1 MNDQKTRRRASK
13 VALPAVKKAVKSA
26 PKAPSKLEERFARD
40 LRALKVLEPTREH
53 QFAPPR
59 RWRFD
64 FSWPDLM
71 LAVEIEGGVWTN
83 GRHTRGSGFVADTE
97 KYNAAAL
104 AGWRVLRFT
113 EKSVRDGSAVEL
125 VAQVLRVPPYNP
137 GIV

>member
-1 MNDQKTRRRASK
+1 MATRAVRAP
-13 VALPAVKKAVKSA
+13 VAKMTAKRA
-26 PKAPSKLEERFARD
+26 PKAPSALEERFARD
-40 LRALKVLEPTREH
+40 LRALKVLEAQREYR
-53 QFAPPR
+53 FAPPR
-59 RWRFD
+59 MWRFD
-64 FSWPDLM
+64 FAWPEQRF
-71 LAVEIEGGVWTN
+71 AVEIEGGVWTN

-104 AGWRVLRFT
+104 AGWKVLRFT

>member
-1 MNDQKTRRRASK
+1 MVTRAVRAP
-13 VALPAVKKAVKSA
+13 VAKMTAKRA
-26 PKAPSKLEERFARD
+26 PKAPSALEERFARD
-40 LRALKVLEPTREH
+40 LRALKVLDAQREYR
-53 QFAPPR
+53 FAPPR
-59 RWRFD
+59 MWRFD
-64 FSWPDLM
+64 FAWPEQRF
-71 LAVEIEGGVWTN
+71 AVEIEGGVWTN

-104 AGWRVLRFT
+104 AGWKVLRFI

>member
-1 MNDQKTRRRASK
+1 MATRPVR
-13 VALPAVKKAVKSA
+13 LPAAKAAVKRP

-64 FSWPDLM
+64 FAWPAFM
-71 LAVEIEGGVWTN
+71 LAVEIEGGVWAN
-83 GRHTRGSGFVADTE
+83 GRHTRGSGFIADIS

-104 AGWRVLRFT
+104 AGWKVLRFT
-113 EKSVRDGSAVEL
+113 EGAVLDGSAVEL
-125 VAQVLRVPPYNP
+125 VARLLRVPPYNP

>member
-1 MNDQKTRRRASK
+1 MATRAVR
-13 VALPAVKKAVKSA
+13 LPAVEKSA
-26 PKAPSKLEERFARD
+26 KRIPKAPSQLEERFARD
-40 LRALKVLEPTREH
+40 LRASKVLEARREYR
-53 QFAPPR
+53 FAPPR
-59 RWRFD
+59 MWRFD
-64 FSWPDLM
+64 FAWPEQRF
-71 LAVEIEGGVWTN
+71 AVEIEGGVWTN

>member
-1 MNDQKTRRRASK
+1 MATRAVR
-13 VALPAVKKAVKSA
+13 VPAEKKLAGRI
-26 PKAPSKLEERFARD
+26 PKAPSQLEERFARD
-40 LRALKVLEPTREH
+40 LRALKVLEAQREYR
-53 QFAPPR
+53 FAPPR
-59 RWRFD
+59 MWRFD
-64 FSWPDLM
+64 FAWPEQRF
-71 LAVEIEGGVWTN
+71 AVEIEGGVWTN

-104 AGWRVLRFT
+104 AGWKVLRFT